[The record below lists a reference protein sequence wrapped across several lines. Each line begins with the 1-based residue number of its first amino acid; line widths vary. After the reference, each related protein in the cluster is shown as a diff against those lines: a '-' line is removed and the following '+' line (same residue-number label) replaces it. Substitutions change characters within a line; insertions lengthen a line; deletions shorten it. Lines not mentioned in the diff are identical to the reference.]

1 MADPRANPAKVQ
13 LDAPGTEAGAMER
26 LFLLEATTPGQRS
39 YVASENLRAM
49 RLMRQVIE
57 NRLKSPTEYGARGA
71 RSDTDIIEMGNL
83 FAGFGGYPALGGD
96 MTYNLALF
104 LRIANSANDRR
115 QATYAQYV
123 QDAITA
129 ATESIIP
136 PTAAYADVTA
146 WRTTTTASPGAR
158 FRFLTTLS
166 GNDFYATNP
175 VPPMPPRHV
184 KHTHRRLAG
193 AHPRQ

>member
-1 MADPRANPAKVQ
+1 MASPGVNTAGVGLDPA
-13 LDAPGTEAGAMER
+13 GTDAGAMER

-39 YVASENLRAM
+39 YVASENLKAM

-57 NRLKSPTEYGARGA
+57 NRLKSPAEYGARGA
-71 RSDTDIIEMGNL
+71 QSQTAIIEMGNQ
-83 FAGFGGYPALGGD
+83 FAGFGGYPVLDGD
-96 MTYNLALF
+96 MTYSLTLF

-123 QDAITA
+123 RDAVTA
-129 ATESIIP
+129 ATEGITP
-136 PTAAYADVTA
+136 PTADYADVTA
-146 WRTTTTASPGAR
+146 WRTATTASPGAR

-184 KHTHRRLAG
+184 KHTHRRLTG
-193 AHPRQ
+193 THPK